1 MSAANL
7 HEVRAVT
14 ANYFFWQGWRWVP
27 MGVFLCATAAVFSGA
42 WVPPV
47 VKDWGIWILLGVTL
61 WLSTTVLGRYYR
73 RTFGDV
79 RADADQHARRTSIKW
94 LVIYPAMLASMVADM
109 KLALPLLLSGIVW
122 GVSIELY
129 RRSTGGGRLHYAV
142 AAVLLAVLG
151 LLPLAGLP
159 FTGRAGVNLL
169 LGVVGL
175 VYIVGGLLDHRALV
189 RILKAPSPATD

>member
-27 MGVFLCATAAVFSGA
+27 MGVVLCFMAASLSA
-42 WVPPV
+42 DWVPGV
-47 VKDWGIWILLGVTL
+47 VRDWGVWPLLAAAF
-61 WLSTTVLGRYYR
+61 WLSTSVLGRYYR

-79 RADADQHARRTSIKW
+79 RPDAEQHTRRTSIKW
-94 LVIYPAMLASMVADM
+94 LVIYPAMMASMVADM
-109 KLALPLLLSGIVW
+109 KLTLPVLLSGVVW
-122 GVSIELY
+122 GASIELY

-142 AAVLLAVLG
+142 AAGMLGALG
-151 LLPLAGLP
+151 LLPLAGAGL
-159 FTGRAGVNLL
+159 TGRTGVTLL
-169 LGVVGL
+169 VGVVGV

-189 RILKAPSPATD
+189 RVLGARPRASD

>member
-27 MGVFLCATAAVFSGA
+27 LGVVLCLLAASLSSDRLPGGIR
-42 WVPPV
+42 
-47 VKDWGIWILLGVTL
+47 DWGIWPLLVVAF

-79 RADADQHARRTSIKW
+79 RPDGELHARRTNIKW
-94 LVIYPAMLASMVADM
+94 LVIYPAMLASMVVDM
-109 KLALPLLLSGIVW
+109 KLALPLLLSGLVW
-122 GVSIELY
+122 GASVELY
-129 RRSTGGGRLHYAV
+129 RRSTGGGRRHYAV
-142 AAVLLAVLG
+142 AAVLLGALG
-151 LLPLAGLP
+151 LLPLAGVSP
-159 FTGRAGVNLL
+159 TGKAGVNLL
-169 LGVVGL
+169 VGVVGV

-189 RILKAPSPATD
+189 RILGRPDRMAD